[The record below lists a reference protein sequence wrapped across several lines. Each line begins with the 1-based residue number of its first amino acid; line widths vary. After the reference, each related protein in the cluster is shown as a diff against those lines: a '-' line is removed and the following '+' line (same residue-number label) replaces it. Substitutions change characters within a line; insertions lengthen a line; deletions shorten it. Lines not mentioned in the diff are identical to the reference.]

1 LKTLAIVKFGGSL
14 VDFAGTNIPLIVERI
29 SELKMTKDRGPIT
42 VFSAPKGVTDKLQA
56 IGESK
61 ALSRHYDLDFIFS
74 SYSSLSS
81 RYLKE
86 PHLEEFNK
94 TLERY
99 KSNVEETLAK
109 VDKRFNNSLR
119 ARILTTAGEMLT
131 AAMMS
136 YVLNSKGLHASFL
149 DKTIWP
155 IVTDDNFENA
165 TPDFEMSSKNLPP
178 LLHLI
183 EEKRIISIGGFMG
196 VTHDGL
202 ETLLGR
208 GGSDQ
213 TAVFLS
219 LLLKDHYEIETI
231 LFKETPVQSAD
242 PRIVKEEEL
251 RRIPVMTY
259 NEAQKA
265 SIFGMT
271 IVQNAAVRIAR
282 SHKVPISVAPLS
294 DPTLKTL
301 IQTNDPNPQAVK
313 CVTGL
318 KDCVIITMNNE
329 RSRSL
334 EDCLVLWESYDGF
347 LDLGAE
353 VMDTGQVL
361 RDFLLLDANFVRRN
375 ETRLR
380 SFDKEMKLEYGL
392 GTVTLVGDKMRD
404 TPGVASIAINA
415 IPKTNI
421 RRGVLAPHTSQIM
434 LVVNEDDVSNAI
446 RDIHSELTKH
456 GFVSETSSSVLQRK
470 GK

>member
-1 LKTLAIVKFGGSL
+1 LKTLAVVKFGGSL
-14 VDFAGTNIPLIVERI
+14 VDFTGTNIPLIVKRI
-29 SELKMTKDRGPIT
+29 SELKTTKDRGPIT
-42 VFSAPKGVTDKLQA
+42 VFSAPKGVTDKLQI
-56 IGESK
+56 IGEAK
-61 ALSRHYDLDFIFS
+61 ALGRPYDLDSIFS

-81 RYLKE
+81 IYLKE
-86 PHLEEFNK
+86 GPRKEFNRI
-94 TLERY
+94 LDQY
-99 KSNVEETLAK
+99 KSDVEETLSK

-119 ARILTTAGEMLT
+119 ARILTTAGELLA

-136 YVLNSKGLHASFL
+136 NVLNSAGLHAHFL
-149 DKTIWP
+149 DKTNWP

-165 TPDFEMSSKNLPP
+165 TPDLEMSSKNLPH

-251 RRIPVMTY
+251 RRVPVMTY

-265 SIFGMT
+265 TISGMT
-271 IVQNAAVRIAR
+271 ILQNAAVRIAR

-301 IQTNDPNPQAVK
+301 IQTDDPNPQAVK

-318 KDCVIITMNNE
+318 KDCAIITMNNE

-334 EDCLVLWESYDGF
+334 EDCLVLWEDYDGF

-361 RDFLLLDANFVRRN
+361 RDFLVLDANFVRKN
-375 ETRLR
+375 EIRLR
-380 SFDKEMKLEYGL
+380 TFDKEMKVEYGL

-456 GFVSETSSSVLQRK
+456 GFVSETAPPTLQKK
-470 GK
+470 GT

>member
-1 LKTLAIVKFGGSL
+1 
-14 VDFAGTNIPLIVERI
+14 
-29 SELKMTKDRGPIT
+29 
-42 VFSAPKGVTDKLQA
+42 
-56 IGESK
+56 
-61 ALSRHYDLDFIFS
+61 
-74 SYSSLSS
+74 
-81 RYLKE
+81 
-86 PHLEEFNK
+86 
-94 TLERY
+94 
-99 KSNVEETLAK
+99 
-109 VDKRFNNSLR
+109 
-119 ARILTTAGEMLT
+119 EMLT

-329 RSRSL
+329 RS
-334 EDCLVLWESYDGF
+334 YDGF

-361 RDFLLLDANFVRRN
+361 RDFLVLDANFVRRN

-434 LVVNEDDVSNAI
+434 LVVNEDDVSNTI

-456 GFVSETSSSVLQRK
+456 GFVSETSSLILQRK